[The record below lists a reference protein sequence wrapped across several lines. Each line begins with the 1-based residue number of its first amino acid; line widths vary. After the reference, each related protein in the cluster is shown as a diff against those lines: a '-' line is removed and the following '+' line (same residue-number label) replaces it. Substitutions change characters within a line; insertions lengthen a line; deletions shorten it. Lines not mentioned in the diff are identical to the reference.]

1 MQGKIALVTGA
12 TDGIGKAT
20 AKKLLTEGWRVVIVG
35 RNPQRC
41 AATIAELKSL
51 GAISAITADLT
62 SMRETNRAVETFL
75 RENQS
80 LDCLLLNA
88 NAIVHEH
95 IVTPEGFEANFALGY
110 LSRALTTFKL
120 EPILQATP
128 HAHILTVIGMNAIKV
143 DFDDLTIAKKFSGWL
158 GLGRWQW
165 ATQVFANQFNAT
177 SAVPMNVYMPGLVR
191 TKILANEPQPMRLV
205 VQIANLV
212 MGIPVEKSAENIF
225 NVMND
230 VTQNKR
236 KGAHY
241 KWDKLKPALKLEMN
255 PDDPQ
260 KLWDVTRKIL
270 APYL

>member
-1 MQGKIALVTGA
+1 MPNQIALITGA
-12 TDGIGKAT
+12 TDGIGQAA

-41 AATIAELKSL
+41 AATVTELKTL

-80 LDCLLLNA
+80 LDFLMLNA

-110 LSRALTTFKL
+110 LSRALMTFKL

-128 HAHILTVIGMNAIKV
+128 NAHILTVIGMNTAKV
-143 DFDDLTIAKKFSGWL
+143 DFDDLTIAKNFSSGL
-158 GLGRWQW
+158 ALGRWQW
-165 ATQVFANQFNAT
+165 ATQVFAKQFDAT
-177 SAVPMNVYMPGLVR
+177 RTVPMNVYMPGLVR

-212 MGIPVEKSAENIF
+212 MGIPVEKSADNIF

-230 VTQNKR
+230 VSQNKR

-241 KWDKLKPALKLEMN
+241 EWDKLKPAPTLEMN

-260 KLWDVTRKIL
+260 KLWDVTRKL
-270 APYL
+270 LVPYL